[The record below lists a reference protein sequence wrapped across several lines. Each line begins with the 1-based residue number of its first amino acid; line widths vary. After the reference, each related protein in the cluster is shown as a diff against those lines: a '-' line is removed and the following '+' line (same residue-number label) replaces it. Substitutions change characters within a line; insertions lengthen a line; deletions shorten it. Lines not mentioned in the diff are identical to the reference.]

1 MDQPGT
7 PPWRDAEAA
16 RLISFGRGS
25 ALPAG
30 GFGWLNATGGVD
42 PSQPR
47 PLYVTSRMTY
57 SFALA
62 GMDGYPHTT
71 ELATSGLRSLA
82 ADYAD
87 PEHDGWFAS
96 LSFDGRV
103 VDSSKMNYA
112 HALTLLAASSAVVAE
127 LPGAAET
134 YDRAAT
140 TIERRFWSDR
150 EGCAVETWNADFT
163 DLEPYRG
170 ANSNMHSVEAYLAA
184 ADASGDGVWRER
196 GLSIATRIIDGHARE
211 HGWRIPE
218 HYDESW
224 NPILDFNTDHRD
236 DQFRPFGATPGHS
249 FEWSRL
255 LLQLEAALPHP
266 PSWLAPAAQSLFDTA
281 VGDGTARDGEPGLV
295 YTVDMDG
302 EPVVTARLHWVICE
316 AVLAADAL
324 YRRTGAARY
333 LDTQNGWWDQ
343 IERYFVDRADGS
355 WHHELGADMTPA
367 TGTWSGKPD
376 VYHTYQA
383 LLFPSLPLA
392 PTAATALRRGLKSPS
407 TAPANDTASPANAD
421 PGSA

>member
-7 PPWRDAEAA
+7 QPWRQAEAA
-16 RLISFGRGS
+16 RLISFARGGV
-25 ALPAG
+25 LPAG
-30 GFGWLNATGGVD
+30 GFAWLSNTGGID

-62 GMDGYPHTT
+62 GLDGYSDTRDI
-71 ELATSGLRSLA
+71 ATAGLRSLA
-82 ADYAD
+82 TEYAD

-96 LSFDGRV
+96 LAFDGSV
-103 VDSSKMNYA
+103 LDPAKMNYA
-112 HALTLLAASSAVVAE
+112 HAMTLLAASSGVVAD

-134 YDRAAT
+134 YERAAT
-140 TIERRFWSDR
+140 TIERWFWSDR
-150 EGCAVETWNADFT
+150 DGCAVETWNADFT

-170 ANSNMHSVEAYLAA
+170 ANSNMHSLEGYLAA
-184 ADASGDGVWRER
+184 ADASGDSVWRER

-224 NPILDFNTDHRD
+224 NPLLDFNTDHRD

-255 LLQLEAALPHP
+255 LLQLEAALPDP
-266 PSWLAPAAQSLFDTA
+266 PSWLAPAAVALFDTA
-281 VGDGTARDGEPGLV
+281 VIDGTARDGQPGLV
-295 YTVDMDG
+295 YTVDLQG
-302 EPVVTARLHWVICE
+302 EPVVSSRLHWVICE

-324 YRRTGAARY
+324 HRRTGESRF
-333 LDTQNGWWDQ
+333 LDTENSWWAQ
-343 IERYFVDRADGS
+343 IEEYFVDRADGS
-355 WHHELGADMTPA
+355 WHHELGQDMKPA

-376 VYHTYQA
+376 VYHTFQA

-392 PTAATALRRGLKSPS
+392 PTAATALRQGKAGRATG
-407 TAPANDTASPANAD
+407 TE
-421 PGSA
+421 